1 MNPVLH
7 LVPRTHPV
15 IDGIGDYALNL
26 ARHIRAQAGIPASF
40 LIGDPAWEGPE
51 QHDGFGLKKLPARTA
66 GDLAAALETSRT
78 KALVVHY
85 VTYGYHP
92 RGVPVWFRDGLDQW
106 LKQQTEQPRVVT
118 VFHELWSSGPP
129 WRSEFYFGWMQRRL
143 VRRMLRVSGR
153 AVTSTLR
160 MKRLLD
166 AVRPGVTDL
175 LPIPSNFPLGS
186 SPPTRTPSA
195 GGLRLILFGQTAQRL
210 HSARAH
216 LPLIRSLQQSGRL
229 AVLHVVG
236 KGAAEGTAVSEDV
249 AFLRSA
255 APEVALRIAGNVALE
270 EAVARF
276 RGSDLFLS
284 FYPAS
289 LACKSTALMSA
300 LACGCAAVLPDDADS
315 APLVVGQHFLSCDGS
330 AASVERLLSALGHGG
345 SERIGQA
352 AAAWYREN
360 ADWPIIA
367 RRFAKLLGQP

>member
-7 LVPRTHPV
+7 LVPRTYPV

-26 ARHIRAQAGIPASF
+26 ARHVRAQADIPASF
-40 LIGDPAWEGPE
+40 LIGDPEWQGPE
-51 QHDGFGLKKLPARTA
+51 AHDGFGLKKLSARTD
-66 GDLAAALETSRT
+66 GDLKAPLDASAT
-78 KALVVHY
+78 KSLIVHY

-106 LKQQTEQPRVVT
+106 LEAQTNRPRVIT

-129 WRSEFYFGWMQRRL
+129 WKSEFYFGWMQRRL
-143 VRRMLRVSGR
+143 VRRMLRVSTR

-160 MKRLLD
+160 MQRLLD
-166 AVRPGVTDL
+166 AVRPGATDL
-175 LPIPSNFPLGS
+175 LPIPSNFPLDAA
-186 SPPTRTPSA
+186 PPTRTPA
-195 GGLRLILFGQTAQRL
+195 TNGLRLILFGQTAQRL
-210 HSARAH
+210 HSAKAH
-216 LPLIRSLQQSGRL
+216 LALIRSLQQSGRL
-229 AVLHVVG
+229 ALLNVVG
-236 KGAAEGTAVSEDV
+236 KGAADGAAASEDV

-255 APEVALRIAGNVALE
+255 APETPLRIAGNVTLE

-276 RGSDLFLS
+276 RESDLFLS

-330 AASVERLLSALGHGG
+330 ASSVERLLAALGHGG

-352 AAAWYREN
+352 AAEWYRQN

-367 RRFAKLLGQP
+367 KRFARLLEHE